1 MFNYATAKGADTR
14 AKILG
19 TALALFRERGF
30 EATTM
35 RDIARAA
42 GMSLGAAYH
51 YFPSKDA
58 IVLAYYHQV
67 EQEHERRVDKAL
79 ERASSLSERLAIP
92 FHAKLD
98 IVSGDRPLLGA
109 LLRFTGQ
116 PSHPLSFLGPAT
128 QDIRLRSMAVFAAT
142 LRDERLTS
150 DVRTLAP
157 VALWAL
163 HMGILLFFLYD
174 QSASQQRTRK
184 LVDRSVALFVWILKA
199 TKLPGLR
206 ALPRKGLDVLT
217 EAGLVPSAEEIS
229 ASSPSAQAPAPNAEM
244 RA

>member
-1 MFNYATAKGADTR
+1 MFNYATTKGADTR
-14 AKILG
+14 ARILS

-35 RDIARAA
+35 RDVARAS

-51 YFPSKDA
+51 YFASKDA

-67 EQEHERRVDKAL
+67 DREHAARVEKAL
-79 ERASSLSERLAIP
+79 PRASSLAERLAVP
-92 FHAKLD
+92 FHTKLD
-98 IVSGDRPLLGA
+98 ILAGDRPLMGA

-116 PSHPLSFLGPAT
+116 PTHPLSFLGRGT
-128 QDIRLRSMAVFAAT
+128 RDIQLHSMSIFAESLRA
-142 LRDERLTS
+142 ERLAE

-157 VALWAL
+157 VALWSL

-174 QSASQQRTRK
+174 QSPNQQRTRR
-184 LVDRSVALFVWILKA
+184 LVDASVGLFVWLLKA
-199 TKLPGLR
+199 VKLPGVR
-206 ALPRKGLDVLT
+206 ALPKRLLELLDD
-217 EAGLVPSAEEIS
+217 AGLVPRSEENT
-229 ASSPSAQAPAPNAEM
+229 ALAPSEM